1 MLLKMPQ
8 LITAKKWSCIYSSFD
23 DPQIIEGQAT
33 LAMEILEQ
41 TNEKI
46 DYVFVP
52 IGGGGLLA
60 GIVTVFSVLSPDTKI
75 IGVEPKVLLL

>member
-8 LITAKKWSCIYSSFD
+8 LITAKNGATFIHPFD

-33 LAMEILEQ
+33 LAMGNLEQ

-52 IGGGGLLA
+52 IGGGGLLV
-60 GIVTVFSVLSPDTKI
+60 GIVTVFSVLSLI
-75 IGVEPKVLLL
+75 PKLLA